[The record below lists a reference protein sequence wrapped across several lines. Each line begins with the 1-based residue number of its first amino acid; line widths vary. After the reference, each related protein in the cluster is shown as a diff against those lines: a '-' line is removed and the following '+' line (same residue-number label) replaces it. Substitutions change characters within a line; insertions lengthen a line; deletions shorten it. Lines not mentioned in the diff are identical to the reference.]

1 MLIVFCMY
9 KYIVSCHLAEIDLLI
24 IIIMHTLGFDGY
36 VKMFKMNVGYTHNFF
51 PVCPTLKHRSKV

>member
-1 MLIVFCMY
+1 MY